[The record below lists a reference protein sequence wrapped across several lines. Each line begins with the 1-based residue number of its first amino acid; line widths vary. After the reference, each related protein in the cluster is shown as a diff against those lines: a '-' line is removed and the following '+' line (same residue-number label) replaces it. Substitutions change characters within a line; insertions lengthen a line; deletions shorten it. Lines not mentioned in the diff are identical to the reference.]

1 MKFKILLFILLLFS
15 YCSVIAQNR
24 NLSGG
29 IIFDGE
35 PFLAVNP
42 GNPQHMVVA
51 WMGFVIQNRIMIK
64 TRCSFDGGRSWSQ
77 AQKTAHVAT
86 TYTSADPSLAFD
98 NDGNIFLC
106 YIDYDPYFTSGAVYM
121 RKSTDGGL
129 NWGNPIKVID
139 YNDDPGKLPIDR
151 PWVSIDR
158 SETDTE
164 GNIYITTVNANGASG
179 PPFHPYFIRSVND
192 GETFEPWR
200 FADTTDWLAGNL
212 VAKPMPTPVVT
223 SDGTFHCIYPSFVLS
238 QNILPQFILASSP
251 DGGARFIHNNVFASG
266 SSVAISDTSAKKGYL
281 LRSNPANPNHLAFFY
296 LSNEN
301 GDADVYF
308 RESMNAGLAWSE
320 GIRLNDDQVENGK
333 MQDLV
338 WAGFDLD
345 GDLAVSWRDRRN
357 SADTGYAAAY
367 EIVCATRIKTAPDF
381 SANFIISEGIIP
393 FDDVLLGNGNDFMS
407 TELYDDTI
415 SAVWGDTRNGR
426 LNIWFQRV
434 TLQGMLVS
442 AQNLASDN
450 RPEVAIIPVNPGNTF
465 KILAENIER
474 ISVSDLSG
482 RQLIQSEPV
491 KGANQF
497 LLDLSGLPAGFYIIS
512 IEAGFGKISKKIF
525 SE

>member
-1 MKFKILLFILLLFS
+1 MKFNLLLFSLLLFS
-15 YCSVIAQNR
+15 YSSIIAQNR

-42 GNPQHMVVA
+42 ENPQHMVVA

-64 TRCSFDGGRSWSQ
+64 TRCSVDGGSSWSQ
-77 AQKTAHVAT
+77 AQNTAHVST

-129 NWGNPIKVID
+129 NWGNPTEVIGF
-139 YNDDPGKLPIDR
+139 NADPGKLPIDR
-151 PWVSIDR
+151 PWISIDR
-158 SETDTE
+158 SGTDSE
-164 GNIYITTVNANGASG
+164 GNIYVTSVNATGASG
-179 PPFHPYFIRSVND
+179 PPFHPYFIRSVNN

-200 FADTTDWLAGNL
+200 FADTTGWLAGNL
-212 VAKPMPTPVVT
+212 VAKPMPTPAVT

-238 QNILPQFILASSP
+238 QNILPQFILASST
-251 DGGARFIHNNVFASG
+251 DGGAGFNHHTVFASG
-266 SSVAISDTSAKKGYL
+266 SSVAVSDTSAKKGYL
-281 LRSNPANPNHLAFFY
+281 LRANPANPNHLAFFY

-301 GDADVYF
+301 GDADVYI
-308 RESMNAGLAWSE
+308 RESVNAGLAWSD
-320 GIRLNDDQVENGK
+320 GIRLNDDQVGNGK

-338 WAGFDLD
+338 WAGFDID
-345 GDLAVSWRDRRN
+345 GDLAVTWRDRRN

-367 EIVCATRIKTAPDF
+367 EIFCTTRLKTSPDF
-381 SANFIISEGIIP
+381 SANFRISDDFIP

-415 SAVWGDTRNGR
+415 SAVWGDSRNGR

-434 TLQGMLVS
+434 TLDGMLVS
-442 AQNLASDN
+442 AQNLASDII
-450 RPEVAIIPVNPGNTF
+450 PEVAIIPVNPGNIF

-482 RQLIQSEPV
+482 KKLLQTEPL
-491 KGANQF
+491 KGTNEF
-497 LLDLSGLPAGFYIIS
+497 LLDLSGFPSAFYIIS
-512 IEAGFGKISKKIF
+512 IEAGFGRINKKIF